1 MKIVVAQP
9 QLSSPEE
16 LSLFGLS
23 KAFRKVVKAPVKVV
37 RKTGRWARKHKKL
50 VIGGALLGG
59 GLYAYKAGWLGKAA
73 VGKTIGKS
81 VGLKTAKTVAL
92 GHTLKKVVK
101 GAGKI
106 ATSPLVLTTAA
117 IATKSKICTGDK
129 CYGIEPVYVD
139 QPYQPYGYYPE
150 NQYTPSD
157 YLQPYQATQ
166 YEATQTKDQKGS
178 SHSEAGLSLSFL
190 TNPYILGALAVGTA
204 ILLARRK

>member
-1 MKIVVAQP
+1 MKIVVAEP
-9 QLSSPEE
+9 QLSPEE

-50 VIGGALLGG
+50 VIGAALLGG

-81 VGLKTAKTVAL
+81 VGLKAAKTVAL
-92 GHTLKKVVK
+92 GHTLKEVVK
-101 GAGKI
+101 GAGKVV
-106 ATSPLVLTTAA
+106 TSPIFLTTAA

-139 QPYQPYGYYPE
+139 QPYYQEGQYYPTD
-150 NQYTPSD
+150 YG

-166 YEATQTKDQKGS
+166 YAYQATQSKNLQKRR
-178 SHSEAGLSLSFL
+178 SHAEAGLSLSFL
-190 TNPYILGALAVGTA
+190 TNPYILGALAVGTV
-204 ILLARRK
+204 ILLTRRK